1 MPLMTHDVND
11 GLGGILDGINM
22 GGMHMGGGM
31 GGAMGGGMGGDM
43 GFGMGGGFGGSYQ
56 GAGEDQFK
64 EQNIRP
70 GGIVHVHASDKQGP
84 SNPVSLADASKP
96 AIKAQD
102 KARLEHQ
109 QKLKKLKGRLAAL
122 KQKLVE
128 LQEEQSK
135 KSQNADS
142 PKAKRKEAIKKLLI
156 KNLKLA
162 AVIASKE
169 IQLEEAKES
178 GK

>member
-1 MPLMTHDVND
+1 MSMMNHNVN
-11 GLGGILDGINM
+11 GMGCLGSMLDGINM
-22 GGMHMGGGM
+22 DALHLGGGM
-31 GGAMGGGMGGDM
+31 GGNMGGEI
-43 GFGMGGGFGGSYQ
+43 GFGTGNGFQ
-56 GAGEDQFK
+56 GPYSGPGEFS

-70 GGIVHVHASDKQGP
+70 GQIVHVHASDKQGP
-84 SNPVSLADASKP
+84 QNPVSLADASKP

-102 KARLEHQ
+102 KARMEHQ
-109 QKLKKLKGRLAAL
+109 EKLKKLKGRLAAL

-135 KSQNADS
+135 KSQNANS